1 MVTIFYSSVM
11 SSLMYAMVCTRPNIS
26 KLVEVVSRKMNNPS
40 IENWQV
46 VKWSLRYILNIIDVD
61 LDFKQDKILSL
72 CVARYTDSYYTN
84 DLDKHHSITSYVFTL
99 SRVPINWKSILQSKI
114 ALSMIEAKY
123 MVVIK
128 VVKEA
133 IFLHGLLEDLWVS
146 Q

>member
-99 SRVPINWKSILQSKI
+99 DRKS
-114 ALSMIEAKY
+114 
-123 MVVIK
+123 VV
-128 VVKEA
+128 
-133 IFLHGLLEDLWVS
+133 
-146 Q
+146 